1 MFKILMLLICCLKL
15 AMKKSSNCITLLVE
29 YVKDGV
35 YHREYKTFTKKEY
48 KKMLKKAKKE

>member
-1 MFKILMLLICCLKL
+1 MPLIYCLKL
-15 AMKKSSNCITLLVE
+15 AMKKPSNCITLLVE